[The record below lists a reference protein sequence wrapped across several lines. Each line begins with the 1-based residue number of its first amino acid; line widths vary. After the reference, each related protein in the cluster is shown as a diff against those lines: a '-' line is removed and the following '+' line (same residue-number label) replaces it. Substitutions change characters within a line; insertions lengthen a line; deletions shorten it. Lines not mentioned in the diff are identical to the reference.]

1 MKTPLKCL
9 RAMPLLLGVVLIAS
23 ACVPF
28 VGDGPED
35 EAPTPDVIPTVI
47 RPTQEASQAPV
58 AASPIPTL
66 VPLPTRGP
74 QATTAPPSC
83 TPRTDWPQYTVQAG
97 DTLYSI
103 ASRTDS
109 TADVIQAANCLSDPN
124 KIFEGQEL
132 RVPKQ
137 PAATAS
143 TPTAAPAATQSPFFP
158 TPTTGTGA
166 PADTSGINFTFVV
179 ARESASQVSQNS
191 YRALEDSV
199 MLSIS
204 VSNATS
210 LQVLRADGRVLHSA
224 QAPSGV
230 SNVGGTFSLSKLDV
244 LEGSNALIVIVRA
257 RAQDGTTAES
267 DPVRISWP

>member
-9 RAMPLLLGVVLIAS
+9 RVMPLLLGVALVAS

-28 VGDGPED
+28 VGDGPDD
-35 EAPTPDVIPTVI
+35 ETPTPDVIPTVI

-83 TPRTDWPQYTVQAG
+83 TPRTDWPQYTVQSG

-103 ASRTDS
+103 ATRTDS
-109 TADVIQAANCLSDPN
+109 TAEVLQAANCLSDPN

-132 RVPKQ
+132 RVPQQ
-137 PAATAS
+137 PATQDT

-158 TPTTGTGA
+158 TPTPGTGA
-166 PADTSGINFTFVV
+166 PADTGGVEFTLI
-179 ARESASQVSQNS
+179 AAQNSATVDNQGS
-191 YRALEDSV
+191 YRAAQDPVYLSV
-199 MLSIS
+199 LAT
-204 VSNATS
+204 NA
-210 LQVLRADGRVLHSA
+210 VGIEVVRADGKVLGSA
-224 QAPSGV
+224 QAPTGV
-230 SNVGGTFSLSKLDV
+230 TNAGGTFALRRLDT
-244 LEGSNALIVIVRA
+244 LEGSNSLIVTVRA
-257 RAQDGTTAES
+257 RTTNNTVVES
-267 DPVRISWP
+267 APVRVYWP

>member
-9 RAMPLLLGVVLIAS
+9 RAMPLLLGVALVAS

-35 EAPTPDVIPTVI
+35 ETPTPDVIPTVI
-47 RPTQEASQAPV
+47 RPTQESSQAPV

-74 QATTAPPSC
+74 QAATVPPSC

-103 ASRTDS
+103 ATRTDS
-109 TADVIQAANCLSDPN
+109 TAEVIQAANCLSDPN

-137 PAATAS
+137 PTTQES

-158 TPTTGTGA
+158 TPTSGTGA

-179 ARESASQVSQNS
+179 ARDSASQVSQNS

-204 VSNATS
+204 VTNATS

>member
-1 MKTPLKCL
+1 MKTPLNCL
-9 RAMPLLLGVVLIAS
+9 RVIPLFLGVALVAS
-23 ACVPF
+23 ACIPF

-35 EAPTPDVIPTVI
+35 ETPTPDVIPTVI

-103 ASRTDS
+103 ALRSDS

-137 PAATAS
+137 PAPSES
-143 TPTAAPAATQSPFFP
+143 TPTAAPASTQQPFFP
-158 TPTTGTGA
+158 SPTPGTGA
-166 PADTSGINFTFVV
+166 PADTGAVEFTFIV
-179 ARESASQVSQNS
+179 AQNSATADSQGS
-191 YRALEDSV
+191 YRAAQDPVYLSV
-199 MLSIS
+199 LATNAVSIEM
-204 VSNATS
+204 V
-210 LQVLRADGRVLHSA
+210 RADGRVLGSA
-224 QAPSGV
+224 QATSGV
-230 SNVGGTFSLSKLDV
+230 SNAGGTFALRRVDI
-244 LEGSNALIVIVRA
+244 LEGSNALIVTVRA
-257 RAQDGTTAES
+257 RTTNNTVVES
-267 DPVRISWP
+267 APVRVYWP